1 MKLTP
6 KRKPSNSAK
15 AAVEAT
21 QAAAMPPLKPPA
33 HVTLRAGDRPFWKA
47 IVLAR
52 PRDTWTDADLILAAT
67 LARCYAD
74 IEVMQANINDTGLFV
89 DGKANPAVDM
99 LDKASRRAM
108 GLTRALAVN
117 AVSTVGRR
125 ANIAQSATL
134 ERTARAFLG
143 DGDDDLIPRLRAV

>member
-6 KRKPSNSAK
+6 KRKRTDTAK

-21 QAAAMPPLKPPA
+21 QAAMLPPLKPPK
-33 HVTLRAGDRPFWKA
+33 HITLRACDRPFWKA

-74 IEVMQANINDTGLFV
+74 IEMMQAAINDNGLFV

-117 AVSTVGRR
+117 CVATVGRR
-125 ANIAQSATL
+125 ADIAKGATL
-134 ERTARAFLG
+134 ERNARANV
-143 DGDDDLIPRLRAV
+143 DADDDLIPRLRAV

>member
-6 KRKPSNSAK
+6 KRKPSNSTK
-15 AAVEAT
+15 AMVQAT
-21 QAAAMPPLKPPA
+21 QAAAMPPLEPPA
-33 HVTLRAGDRPFWKA
+33 HVTLRTGDRPFWSA

-52 PRDTWTDADLILAAT
+52 PRDTWTEADLILAAT

-74 IEVMQANINDTGLFV
+74 IEVMQASINDNGLIIG
-89 DGKANPAVDM
+89 GKPNAAVDM

-117 AVSTVGRR
+117 TVSTVGRR
-125 ANIAQSATL
+125 SNIAPSATA
-134 ERTARAFLG
+134 ERNARALLG